1 MASTKRTKAAAKVDV
16 WKCKDLQA
24 MIKQEIRAHVKD
36 VATARKLEQALGHFV
51 AYGSGGGGGGNI
63 GIA

>member
-1 MASTKRTKAAAKVDV
+1 MASTKAPKAAKVDV

-24 MIKQEIRAHVKD
+24 MIKKEIRAHVKD
-36 VATARKLEQALGHFV
+36 VDVARRLEQALGHFV
-51 AYGSGGGGGGNI
+51 AYGTGGGGGGNV